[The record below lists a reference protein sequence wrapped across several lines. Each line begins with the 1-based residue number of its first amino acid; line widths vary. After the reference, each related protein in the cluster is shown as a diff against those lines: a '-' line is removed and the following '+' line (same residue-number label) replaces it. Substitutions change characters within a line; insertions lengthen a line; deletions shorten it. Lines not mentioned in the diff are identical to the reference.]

1 MNIDSDR
8 KLNKELRKIKRYQR
22 TKSIVLNAQIDTLI
36 DSLNKFNNEYSI
48 LISKFENKIKV
59 TNTSY
64 VNSLIEL
71 ETVDKTQ
78 KVLID
83 QMSKLNNML
92 NLTNDYIE
100 SFQSIID
107 SDMKSFITRNTQSDT
122 EQLRDETDNDIEIE
136 NTFREKTLQL
146 SMMFIANLLNDINC
160 EIPFDNN

>member
-1 MNIDSDR
+1 MNIHSDK

-36 DSLNKFNNEYSI
+36 NSLNKFNNEYSI

-59 TNTSY
+59 NNTSY
-64 VNSLIEL
+64 INSLIDL

-78 KVLID
+78 KVLIN

-107 SDMKSFITRNTQSDT
+107 SDMKSFITRNTHSDT
-122 EQLRDETDNDIEIE
+122 AQLRDETDNEIEIE
-136 NTFREKTLQL
+136 NSFREKTLQL

-160 EIPFDNN
+160 EIPFDR

>member
-36 DSLNKFNNEYSI
+36 NSLNKFNNEYSI
-48 LISKFENKIKV
+48 LINKFENKIKV
-59 TNTSY
+59 NNTSY
-64 VNSLIEL
+64 INSLIDL

-100 SFQSIID
+100 SFQTIID
-107 SDMKSFITRNTQSDT
+107 SDMKSFIDRNIQSDT
-122 EQLRDETDNDIEIE
+122 EQLRNENDIEIE

-146 SMMFIANLLNDINC
+146 SMMFIANLLSDINC
-160 EIPFDNN
+160 EIPFDR

>member
-1 MNIDSDR
+1 MNIHSDR
-8 KLNKELRKIKRYQR
+8 KLNKELRKIKRYQK

-36 DSLNKFNNEYSI
+36 NSLNKFNNEYSI

-59 TNTSY
+59 NNTSY
-64 VNSLIEL
+64 INSLIDL

-100 SFQSIID
+100 SFQTIID
-107 SDMKSFITRNTQSDT
+107 SDMKSFINRNTHSNT
-122 EQLRDETDNDIEIE
+122 AQLRDETDNEIEIE
-136 NTFREKTLQL
+136 NSFREKTLQL
-146 SMMFIANLLNDINC
+146 SMMFIANLINDINC
-160 EIPFDNN
+160 EIPFDSN

>member
-36 DSLNKFNNEYSI
+36 NSLNKFNNEYSI

>member
-1 MNIDSDR
+1 MNIHSDR

-160 EIPFDNN
+160 EIPFDR

>member
-36 DSLNKFNNEYSI
+36 NSLNKFNNEYSI

-59 TNTSY
+59 NNTSY
-64 VNSLIEL
+64 INSLIDL

-78 KVLID
+78 KVFID

-100 SFQSIID
+100 NFQTIID
-107 SDMKSFITRNTQSDT
+107 SDMKSFINRNTQSDT
-122 EQLRDETDNDIEIE
+122 TQLGNETENDIEIE
-136 NTFREKTLQL
+136 NTFKEKTLQL
-146 SMMFIANLLNDINC
+146 SMMFIANLINDINC
-160 EIPFDNN
+160 EIPFDR

>member
-1 MNIDSDR
+1 MNIHSDR

>member
-160 EIPFDNN
+160 EIPFDR

>member
-36 DSLNKFNNEYSI
+36 NSLNKFNNEYSI

-64 VNSLIEL
+64 INSLIDL

-78 KVLID
+78 KVLIN

-107 SDMKSFITRNTQSDT
+107 SDMKSFITRNTHSDT
-122 EQLRDETDNDIEIE
+122 AQLRDETDNEIEIE
-136 NTFREKTLQL
+136 NSFREKTLQL

-160 EIPFDNN
+160 EIPFDR

>member
-1 MNIDSDR
+1 MNIHSDR

-36 DSLNKFNNEYSI
+36 NSLNKFNNEYSI

-59 TNTSY
+59 NNTSY
-64 VNSLIEL
+64 INSLIDL

-78 KVLID
+78 KVLIN

-107 SDMKSFITRNTQSDT
+107 SDMKSFITRNTHSDT
-122 EQLRDETDNDIEIE
+122 AQLRDETDNEIEIE
-136 NTFREKTLQL
+136 NSFREKTLQL

>member
-36 DSLNKFNNEYSI
+36 NSLNKFNNEYSI

-160 EIPFDNN
+160 EIPFDR